1 MAPLSKNIPLTNNS
15 SHSGSSAKSLKLS
28 FQLDLNQTVSV
39 PATTDL
45 SRDEIGDV
53 WYSKDDYR
61 RMESTSRILKRMM
74 STGRFDESK
83 DDGEDF
89 SFRGLETDSEK
100 LARQQR
106 IKNARNTAL
115 KLQKSDSERLSEK
128 LRRLSISSTRD
139 ALIRARRDAMAADAD
154 ILLG

>member
-1 MAPLSKNIPLTNNS
+1 MAPLSKNILLTNNS
-15 SHSGSSAKSLKLS
+15 SHSVSSAKSLKLS

-83 DDGEDF
+83 DGEDF